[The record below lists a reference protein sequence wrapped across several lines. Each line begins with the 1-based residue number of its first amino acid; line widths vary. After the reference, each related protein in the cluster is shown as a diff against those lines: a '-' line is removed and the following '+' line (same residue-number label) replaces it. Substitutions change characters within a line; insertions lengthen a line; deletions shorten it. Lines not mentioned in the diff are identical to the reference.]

1 MTLAISILLG
11 IVALICLS
19 GGINLMV
26 KGAMQFVPEST
37 PPQLVLDNLFRF
49 LAGIYLSGGFLF
61 GYSALNVD
69 SAGHTVYFLGLMVV
83 FSGLGRL
90 YSRLRMGSAGKYFDS
105 IMVVEILLGLS
116 IIVLKWLE

>member
-19 GGINLMV
+19 GGINLMI

-49 LAGIYLSGGFLF
+49 LTGIYLSGGFLF
-61 GYSALNVD
+61 GYCALNID
-69 SAGHTVYFLGLMVV
+69 SADHIVYFLGLMVV